1 MSNNHFRPKSN
12 YQRRK
17 KAKWRK
23 RGEKR
28 RKKEKNEKKGKCKKR
43 GRRCPT
49 TTYNYQRPLH
59 SGNVFILPPS
69 SSFPKYLQFLLYFLS
84 QTARSC
90 LVRVHLLNDR
100 EMTRLVVCSQI
111 KRATSLDQ
119 PISQLFP
126 QPVSLSLSGSV
137 SAFVCSCFCSQVK
150 GISR

>member
-28 RKKEKNEKKGKCKKR
+28 RKMRKKGNVKKE
-43 GRRCPT
+43 GGDAQQTLPIIKDLSILIIT
-49 TTYNYQRPLH
+49 
-59 SGNVFILPPS
+59 GNVFILPPS
-69 SSFPKYLQFLLYFLS
+69 SSSTKYLQFLLSFLS

-126 QPVSLSLSGSV
+126 QPVSLSLTHFKNFSIP
-137 SAFVCSCFCSQVK
+137 AAAK
-150 GISR
+150 II